1 MNTPTPAPD
10 HSHTPNS
17 RAAVLLNG
25 KFPRIVGL
33 MTVVGGFLGVVATA
47 PAQPVTTTPDSRV
60 ATLQAEMDEAMQQ
73 VRTIVNQP
81 VQALRLGPGMRYSNA
96 PEGWFHEG
104 ATKPEFTTVD
114 VRQTQ
119 TFPYEKQPYITSPL
133 NPGVVFLGPQ
143 LEFNS
148 MTKFFY
154 TNYALPKKRLTEAE
168 MVEINRLYRIIGRCE
183 QELAALRRPAL
194 EPEELED
201 PEGGLVLKPIPKERY
216 LWAGIAIAVVLGIYF
231 MVRKAR

>member
-1 MNTPTPAPD
+1 MNTPTPALD
-10 HSHTPNS
+10 HSHTPTS
-17 RAAVLLNG
+17 RAAVLLTG
-25 KFPRIVGL
+25 KFHRVAGL
-33 MTVVGGFLGVVATA
+33 MAAVCGLLGVIAAAT
-47 PAQPVTTTPDSRV
+47 AQPVTTTPDSLV

-81 VQALRLGPGMRYSNA
+81 VQALRLSPGMRYSNA

-104 ATKPEFTTVD
+104 ATKPEFNTVD

-148 MTKFFY
+148 MTKYFY
-154 TNYALPKKRLTEAE
+154 TNYALPKKRLTETE

-183 QELAALRRPAL
+183 KELADLRRPAL

-201 PEGGLVLKPIPKERY
+201 PEGGLVLNPIPKERY

-231 MVRKAR
+231 LVRKAR

>member
-1 MNTPTPAPD
+1 MNTPTSAPD
-10 HSHTPNS
+10 HSHTPTS
-17 RAAVLLNG
+17 RAAVLLTG

-33 MTVVGGFLGVVATA
+33 MAAVGGFLGMVVAA

-81 VQALRLGPGMRYSNA
+81 VQALRPGPGMRYSNA

-104 ATKPEFTTVD
+104 ATKPDFNTVD

-148 MTKFFY
+148 MTKYFY

-216 LWAGIAIAVVLGIYF
+216 LWAGIAITVVLAIYF
-231 MVRKAR
+231 LVRKAR

>member
-1 MNTPTPAPD
+1 
-10 HSHTPNS
+10 
-17 RAAVLLNG
+17 
-25 KFPRIVGL
+25 
-33 MTVVGGFLGVVATA
+33 
-47 PAQPVTTTPDSRV
+47 
-60 ATLQAEMDEAMQQ
+60 MQQ

-81 VQALRLGPGMRYSNA
+81 VQALRLSPGMRYSNA

-104 ATKPEFTTVD
+104 ATKPEFNTVD

-148 MTKFFY
+148 MTKYFY
-154 TNYALPKKRLTEAE
+154 TNYALPKKRLTETE

-183 QELAALRRPAL
+183 KELADLRRPAL

-216 LWAGIAIAVVLGIYF
+216 LWAGIGIAVVLGIYF
-231 MVRKAR
+231 LVRKAR

>member
-1 MNTPTPAPD
+1 MNTPTSALD
-10 HSHTPNS
+10 HSHTPTS
-17 RAAVLLNG
+17 RAVVSLTG
-25 KFPRIVGL
+25 KFHRGVRL
-33 MTVVGGFLGVVATA
+33 MTVVGSFIGVVAAA

-81 VQALRLGPGMRYSNA
+81 VQDLRLGPGMRYSNA

-104 ATKPEFTTVD
+104 ATKPDFNTVD

-148 MTKFFY
+148 MTKYFY

-183 QELAALRRPAL
+183 QELADLRRPAL

-231 MVRKAR
+231 VVRKAR